1 LGFNSRG
8 LQPILHKPES
18 QPQGATWQPMTGLR
32 GTFPLAKYDATFRA
46 LVHPPVYQGVN
57 SILPHHCPV
66 SLCHCIY
73 HVSLLTSSR
82 ATCHPY
88 SGDTCHPQTGPV
100 ACHTPYHLP
109 CVFSRSFHVICTAI
123 RPLQSACHVALYGL
137 YSHPFFLPV
146 WVFEQNAIS
155 FAYGARLTK

>member
-1 LGFNSRG
+1 LGFDSHG

-18 QPQGATWQPMTGLR
+18 QPQGATWQPMTGPR
-32 GTFPLAKYDATFRA
+32 GTFPLAKYDATCQA
-46 LVHPPVYQGVN
+46 LVRPPVCRGV
-57 SILPHHCPV
+57 SSVLPHHSPV
-66 SLCHCIY
+66 SLCHYIC

-88 SGDTCHPQTGPV
+88 SGDTCHPRTGPV
-100 ACHTPYHLP
+100 ACRMPHHLP
-109 CVFSRSFHVICTAI
+109 RVFSRSCHIICMVVQ
-123 RPLQSACHVALYGL
+123 PVQSAFHVALYGL

-146 WVFEQNAIS
+146 WVFEQNVIS